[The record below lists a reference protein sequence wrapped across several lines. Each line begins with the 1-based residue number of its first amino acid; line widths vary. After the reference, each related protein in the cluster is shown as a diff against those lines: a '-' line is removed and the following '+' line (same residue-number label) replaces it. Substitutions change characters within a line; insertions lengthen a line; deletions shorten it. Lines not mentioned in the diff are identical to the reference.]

1 MGKKDKNRLAE
12 LLELATQSKTLKA
25 KKKAIQFECCHKDRK
40 GNFALKATDKDYVFK
55 CKICKDKKVD
65 LSIMDPAK
73 GSIEDQ
79 LKAAF
84 KTIKSACDLAKMQS
98 SNKDAKT
105 IELISTSL
113 KKTWATIKV
122 LKKALKSNGSKKKKF
137 KKRNM
142 NVATG
147 GRSLFR

>member
-84 KTIKSACDLAKMQS
+84 KTIWYNQS
-98 SNKDAKT
+98 GLSQRRKGEMYVK
-105 IELISTSL
+105 IY
-113 KKTWATIKV
+113 ATKCYHFEEKGCNFV
-122 LKKALKSNGSKKKKF
+122 TFLL
-137 KKRNM
+137 
-142 NVATG
+142 
-147 GRSLFR
+147 